1 MKIISDNQNVTP
13 YERKVTPIERMFH
26 HSPYSIVT
34 LVTRVRGTVTEDMLV
49 TAVAQVQ
56 ARHPNLRVRIRED
69 GDHNLWFTS
78 EGVEE
83 ILVETVRRESEDYWI
98 QVHQQFSKI
107 PFEFEKRP
115 AIRFVL
121 VQSPEVSEIV
131 ILCHHILCDGMSL
144 AYLARDLM
152 VQLGDPAREVE
163 VLPDP
168 IPIEVNN
175 MPADVSL
182 NAVEKFFINRINK
195 KWEAEEVFFDQE
207 DYEDLNA
214 AYWGNFTHQIISI
227 ELSETQTTALVQRCR
242 KEGVTVNSA
251 LAAAFAGAQRTIQGD
266 QPYHTNIG
274 VAADLRDRLMKP
286 AGEVMGFYAGLA
298 NLKYK
303 YETSRSF
310 WENARRFHQKVNPL
324 YTNKILFKDLLTWCY
339 LSPGIL
345 EAFPFKRLGGLV
357 SPEAPRYQQL
367 SGYSQQDD
375 VVSSILK
382 REKMDSLEY
391 KLMGT
396 AVTNLTRLD
405 FPRQYGAFELDR
417 MILQPGGAFPL
428 VNINLVLGA
437 VTCAGKLSL
446 ILEYAEEAVDSS
458 TMEEIRDKGLEFLLG
473 E

>member
-1 MKIISDNQNVTP
+1 MMSDNQNVTP